1 MRHLVSRSDTA
12 EVTGETGARGALAPQ
27 LSKGKEK
34 LEGKRVV
41 RYFRLKTTNSKH
53 LAPGYT
59 FPASASCRGREPQK
73 QQSKHRLLCKG
84 ELSPVRDVCKFI
96 GRWWWW

>member
-1 MRHLVSRSDTA
+1 MQHLVSRSDMA
-12 EVTGETGARGALAPQ
+12 EVTGETGARGALAPK

-41 RYFRLKTTNSKH
+41 RYFRLKRTNSKH

-59 FPASASCRGREPQK
+59 FSANANCTGWEPQK

-96 GRWWWW
+96 GRWWW